1 MCYVEKIEKI
11 KNIMIEEIL
20 GRCDEN
26 GGITF
31 TTPIEI
37 GGDYEVITDIL
48 YDGTVLAVDDMGNEC
63 EGNIHSYPVEAIAAI
78 YDGVETTDFETFQLI
93 SEEEV

>member
-20 GRCDEN
+20 NNCDEN

-31 TTPIEI
+31 TTPIEL
-37 GGDYEVITDIL
+37 GGDYEVITDIM

-63 EGNIHSYPVEAIAAI
+63 EGDINSYPVEAIAAI
-78 YDGVETTDFETFQLI
+78 LDGVDTTEFVKFELVT
-93 SEEEV
+93 E